1 MGFNFYKNKTRYL
14 NYVADNFSPKDEWKS
29 EKHAIKRINIWIKS
43 VKQSIPCHLELP
55 KNLATINVYI
65 ESRLRHTRFL
75 SFERRV
81 FINHKNRTVI
91 FSYASLQDGN
101 DFRQNPP
108 FRFFLKNS
116 STKFQRLSKKTQV
129 MQSFLVKLEALK
141 TEPLSRRKS
150 KNL

>member
-14 NYVADNFSPKDEWKS
+14 HSVADDFSPTDEWMS
-29 EKHAIKRINIWIKS
+29 EKHAIKRINSWIKS

-65 ESRLRHTRFL
+65 ESRFRHTMFL

-81 FINHKNRTVI
+81 FINHKNCTVYFPTRFYRMEI
-91 FSYASLQDGN
+91 
-101 DFRQNPP
+101 RQKPP
-108 FRFFLKNS
+108 FGFFLKNS
-116 STKFQRLSKKTQV
+116 STKFQRVSNKTQV

-141 TEPLSRRKS
+141 TEPLSCRKS
-150 KNL
+150 ENL